1 MPTATSRNLPPPT
14 DSFLMKAF
22 FRVYVSGGA
31 LAALLLLFAEPALA
45 QRAEGGPPAADPFG
59 RRVVPARAVPGGRYA
74 GHSFKKGILTVRATD
89 GSIIRIRPWQ
99 KGVVRVEYVA
109 AGQPITADSSV
120 SVVQEPSEEA
130 VQRLVLD
137 DLADAVD
144 EPSST
149 TPVEV
154 ARRSLL
160 FLLPGS
166 INAVVN
172 KNPLRV
178 SILQGRDTLVAEVTS
193 AYRREAAAPAA
204 ATLPE
209 PSGVGVRFR
218 LAPGER
224 LYGTGSRALPLDRR
238 GYRLE
243 LYNQAHYGSQNHEPN
258 LNITLPTVL
267 SSRGYMLF
275 FDNYAPGYLDLGKTD
290 PNVLEYGGEGLKS
303 LSYFVITGHDQAE
316 ILDRYTAL
324 TGRQPLP
331 PRWALGLI
339 QSRFGYKSETEMQ
352 QVARRMRRENFPL
365 DALVLDLYWFGGT
378 KKQGDFAWEPTGF
391 PDPAGM
397 MGRLKQQGVKTILI
411 SEPYVMRTSRNDSL
425 VRTQGLVGTDAAGR
439 PFTVG
444 SFWAGP
450 ASILDVFKPAAR
462 NWLWNNYRRL
472 HDQGAAGWWSDL
484 GEPENHPAAMRHA
497 WGPARQVHNAYGQL
511 WAGIF
516 RDNYA
521 QEFPDERVF
530 NLARSGWA
538 GLQRNGVFPWSG
550 DINRSWSGLQAQVPV
565 MLGMGQ
571 GGVGYMHSDAGGF
584 CVGGIDPELYT
595 RWLQM
600 ASLCPILRPHGE
612 GVPPEPYYYPDPYK
626 SAVRD
631 AVHLRYQLLPYLY
644 TLAWQN
650 TTTGAPLVRAM
661 DYDAALN
668 EELGPISGSCKGGR
682 DAILRVSSL
691 NDSYARR
698 REVSR
703 LYTPYANLQLA
714 LRIKNEELRAGEKAT
729 SANSSFFI
737 PHSSLS
743 EASNNQYLLGP
754 SLLVAPVLQPSQ
766 RQRNVVLP
774 TGNWIDFYSNQTYAG
789 NQAVSVPAPLAHTP
803 LLVRAGAILPM
814 TAYRPSTDQFRP
826 DTLLLRYYPDA
837 DAPNSSFTLYEDDGH
852 SARALEQK
860 KFALVKLSGFYRPE
874 QTELFIGS
882 NNGHYPGQ
890 PARRTVDLLVARVA
904 AAPAVV
910 LVNDVP
916 LPASQSGRYDAA
928 RQEWRIQ
935 LQLPDIVARISL
947 RGLRLNTTPAPNA
960 APERLTLEAPDQR
973 SFGPGGTT
981 LHYTTHAAGT
991 AELHIRNAQG
1001 RLVRT
1006 LPLDAAIGQHSLS
1019 WDARDAAGQ
1028 PLPLGVYTAETQGQH
1043 QRLILTR

>member
-1 MPTATSRNLPPPT
+1 
-14 DSFLMKAF
+14 MKAF
-22 FRVYVSGGA
+22 SRVYVSVGA
-31 LAALLLLFAEPALA
+31 LVALVLLFSVPLFA
-45 QRAEGGPPAADPFG
+45 QRAEGGPPANDPFG
-59 RRVVPARAVPGGRYA
+59 RRVVPARAVPGGRYKSHIQSD
-74 GHSFKKGILTVRATD
+74 GPLSDGPLTIRATD
-89 GSIIRIRPWQ
+89 GSTLQVRLWTE
-99 KGVVRVEYVA
+99 GVVKVEWFAPGVSTK
-109 AGQPITADSSV
+109 PELSV
-120 SVVQEPSEEA
+120 SVVQAEDSTATGEFQA
-130 VQRLVLD
+130 
-137 DLADAVD
+137 DLADD
-144 EPSST
+144 GEPVTTSS
-149 TPVEV
+149 PGFIRHLLYDNNVLV
-154 ARRSLL
+154 VHKNSLRLSLL
-160 FLLPGS
+160 SSEG
-166 INAVVN
+166 
-172 KNPLRV
+172 
-178 SILQGRDTLVAEVTS
+178 DTLF
-193 AYRREAAAPAA
+193 REAALPFRRQAAAPTA

-209 PSGVGVRFR
+209 PGGVGVRFR
-218 LAPGER
+218 LAPGEK

-243 LYNQAHYGSQNHEPN
+243 LYNQAHYASRNGEPN
-258 LNITLPTVL
+258 LNIALPTVL

-275 FDNYAPGYLDLGKTD
+275 FDNHAPGYLDLGKTD
-290 PNVLEYGGEGLKS
+290 KNVLEYGGEGLRS
-303 LSYFVITGHDQAE
+303 LSYFVITGRDQAE

-450 ASILDVFKPAAR
+450 ASILDVFKPQAR
-462 NWLWNNYRRL
+462 NWLWGNYRRL

-484 GEPENHPAAMRHA
+484 GEPENHPAAMQHA
-497 WGPARQVHNAYGQL
+497 DGPARAVHNAYGQV

-521 QEFPDERVF
+521 REFPEERVF

-565 MLGMGQ
+565 MVGMGQ

-584 CVGGIDPELYT
+584 CAGDIDPELYT

-612 GVPPEPYYYPDPYK
+612 GVPPEPYFYPDPYK
-626 SAVRD
+626 SAVRE
-631 AVHLRYQLLPYLY
+631 AAHLRYQLLPYLY

-650 TTTGAPLVRAM
+650 TTTGAPLVRSM
-661 DYDAALN
+661 DFDA
-668 EELGPISGSCKGGR
+668 
-682 DAILRVSSL
+682 SL
-691 NDSYARR
+691 D
-698 REVSR
+698 EG
-703 LYTPYANLQLA
+703 LKM
-714 LRIKNEELRAGEKAT
+714 KNEELTRE
-729 SANSSFFI
+729 NSFLL
-737 PHSSLS
+737 PPSSLS
-743 EASNNQYLLGP
+743 EASNDQYLLGP
-754 SLLVAPVLQPSQ
+754 SLLVAPVLHPSQ

-774 TGNWIDFYSNQTYAG
+774 AGNWVDFYSNQTYAG
-789 NQAVSVPAPLAHTP
+789 GQTVAAPAPLAHTP
-803 LLVRAGAILPM
+803 LLVRAGAFLPM
-814 TAYRPSTDQFRP
+814 TAYRPSTDQFRA

-837 DAPNSSFTLYEDDGH
+837 DTPNSAFTLYEDDGH
-852 SARALEQK
+852 SAQALAKSE
-860 KFALVKLSGFYRPE
+860 FDLLALSGHCHAA
-874 QTELFIGS
+874 QTTVELHAKG
-882 NNGHYPGQ
+882 GRYPDQ
-890 PARRTVDLLVARVA
+890 PTRRTVQLVVARVV
-904 AAPAVV
+904 AAPTAV
-910 LVNDVP
+910 LLDGQP
-916 LPASQSGRYDAA
+916 LPEAAVALAPATGELRIAFALAKPDATL
-928 RQEWRIQ
+928 E
-935 LQLPDIVARISL
+935 L

-960 APERLTLEAPDQR
+960 APEALALEAPGQR

-981 LHYTTHAAGT
+981 LHYFRYGPGA
-991 AELHIRNAQG
+991 AELRIRDVRG
-1001 RLVRT
+1001 TVVRT
-1006 LPLDAAIGQHSLS
+1006 LPLDAATGAHHLP
-1019 WDARDAAGQ
+1019 WDARDARGQ
-1028 PLPLGVYTAETQGQH
+1028 LLPPGVYAAETAGQH

>member
-1 MPTATSRNLPPPT
+1 MKALLRAIVTGGTLVSLFLLPP
-14 DSFLMKAF
+14 
-22 FRVYVSGGA
+22 GGA
-31 LAALLLLFAEPALA
+31 AHA
-45 QRAEGGPPAADPFG
+45 QRANESRPATDPFG
-59 RRVVPARAVPGGRYA
+59 RRVVPARAVPSGRYRS
-74 GHSFKKGILTVRATD
+74 HSFAKGILTIRATD

-99 KGVVRVEYVA
+99 TGVIRIEYFAPGHPVS
-109 AGQPITADSSV
+109 PDSSI
-120 SVVQEPSEEA
+120 SVVQRPSVEA
-130 VQRLVLD
+130 IESLMLD
-137 DLADAVD
+137 NLADPIN
-144 EPSST
+144 EGELT
-149 TPVEV
+149 TPIEV
-154 ARRSLL
+154 SRQIIS

-166 INAVVN
+166 ITA
-172 KNPLRV
+172 KMQENPLRV
-178 SILQGRDTLVAEVTS
+178 SVLGYDGTLVTEVAS
-193 AYRREAAAPAA
+193 PFRREAAASTP

-209 PSGVGVRFR
+209 PGGLGVRFR

-238 GYRLE
+238 GYHLE
-243 LYNQAHYGSQNHEPN
+243 LYNQAHYGSQNGEPN
-258 LNITLPTVL
+258 LNIALPTVL

-275 FDNYAPGYLDLGKTD
+275 FDNHAPGYFDMGKTD
-290 PNVLEYGGEGLKS
+290 PNVLEYDGEGLNS
-303 LSYFVITGHDQAE
+303 LSYFVITGRDQAE

-352 QVARRMRRENFPL
+352 QVASRMRHENFPL

-397 MGRLKQQGVKTILI
+397 MGRLRQQGVKTILI

-425 VRTQGLVGTDAAGR
+425 VRAQRLVGTDSVGR

-450 ASILDVFKPAAR
+450 ASIIDVFKPAAR
-462 NWLWNNYRRL
+462 DWLWSKYQRL
-472 HDQGAAGWWSDL
+472 HSQGAAGWWSDL
-484 GEPENHPAAMRHA
+484 GEPENHPAAMQHA
-497 WGPARQVHNAYGQL
+497 WGPARQVHNAYGQV

-516 RDNYA
+516 RDSYA
-521 QEFPDERVF
+521 REFPGERVF
-530 NLARSGWA
+530 NLARAGWA
-538 GLQRNGVFPWSG
+538 GLQRNSVFPWSG
-550 DINRSWSGLQAQVPV
+550 DINRSWNGYQAQVPV

-650 TTTGAPLVRAM
+650 TTTGVPLVRTM
-661 DYDAALN
+661 DYDASFN
-668 EELGPISGSCKGGR
+668 EKSRMGDGELP
-682 DAILRVSSL
+682 
-691 NDSYARR
+691 
-698 REVSR
+698 
-703 LYTPYANLQLA
+703 
-714 LRIKNEELRAGEKAT
+714 KN
-729 SANSSFFI
+729 N
-737 PHSSLS
+737 SSLS

-754 SLLVAPVLQPSQ
+754 NLLVAPVMNPSQ
-766 RQRNVVLP
+766 RQRNVALP
-774 TGNWIDFYSNQTYAG
+774 GGSWIDFYTNQTYAG
-789 NQAVSVPAPLAHTP
+789 GLTVAVPAPLAHTP

-814 TAYRPSTDQFRP
+814 TAYRSSTDQFRA

-837 DAPNSSFTLYEDDGH
+837 GMPNSTFILYEDDGH

-860 KFALVKLSGFYRPE
+860 QFELLKLSGFYRPE
-874 QTELFIGS
+874 QTELFLVS

-890 PARRTVDLLVARVA
+890 PSRRTVDLLVERVA
-904 AAPAVV
+904 AAPTVV
-910 LVNDVP
+910 LINDVP
-916 LPASQSGRYDAA
+916 LSASQSGSYDTT
-928 RQEWRIQ
+928 RHEWRIQ
-935 LQLPDIVARISL
+935 LKLPDIASRISM
-947 RGLRLNTTPAPNA
+947 RGLRLNTTPASNT
-960 APERLTLEAPDQR
+960 APQTLTLEAPDQR

-981 LHYTTHAAGT
+981 LHYVRYAPGV
-991 AELHIRNAQG
+991 AELRIRNARG
-1001 RLVRT
+1001 TLVRT
-1006 LPLDAAIGQHSLS
+1006 LPLEAVTGPHTFP
-1019 WDARDAAGQ
+1019 WDARDATGR
-1028 PLPLGVYTAETQGQH
+1028 PLLPGVYTAETAGQH
-1043 QRLILTR
+1043 QRLILTQ

>member
-1 MPTATSRNLPPPT
+1 
-14 DSFLMKAF
+14 MKAF
-22 FRVYVSGGA
+22 FRIYVSGGA
-31 LAALLLLFAEPALA
+31 LAALLLLFAKPALA
-45 QRAEGGPPAADPFG
+45 QRAEGGPPATDPFG
-59 RRVVPARAVPGGRYA
+59 RRGVPARAVPGGRYA

-89 GSIIRIRPWQ
+89 GAIIRIRPWQ
-99 KGVVRVEYVA
+99 ANVVRIEYFA
-109 AGQPITADSSV
+109 AGQPISPDLSV
-120 SVVQEPSEEA
+120 SVVQGPSEEA
-130 VQRLVLD
+130 VQSLVLNSF
-137 DLADAVD
+137 ADSAD
-144 EPSST
+144 EPSPT
-149 TPVEV
+149 TPIEV
-154 ARRSLL
+154 SRRSLS

-172 KNPLRV
+172 KNSLRV
-178 SILQGRDTLVAEVTS
+178 SILQGSDTLVAEVAS
-193 AYRREAAAPAA
+193 AFRREAPAPTA

-209 PSGVGVRFR
+209 PGGAGVRFR

-267 SSRGYMLF
+267 SSRGYLLF

-290 PNVLEYGGEGLKS
+290 PNVLEYDGEGLNS
-303 LSYFVITGHDQAE
+303 LSYFVITGRDQAE

-378 KKQGDFAWEPTGF
+378 KRQGDFAWEPTGF
-391 PDPAGM
+391 PNPAGM
-397 MGRLKQQGVKTILI
+397 MSRLKQQGVKTILI

-462 NWLWNNYRRL
+462 NWLWANYRRL

-497 WGPARQVHNAYGQL
+497 WGPARQVHNAYGQV

-521 QEFPDERVF
+521 QEFPNERVF

-550 DINRSWSGLQAQVPV
+550 DINRSWSGLRAQVPV

-584 CVGGIDPELYT
+584 CVGSIDPELYT

-631 AVHLRYQLLPYLY
+631 AVHLRYELLPYLY

-650 TTTGAPLVRAM
+650 TTTGAPLVRTT
-661 DYDAALN
+661 DYDA
-668 EELGPISGSCKGGR
+668 
-682 DAILRVSSL
+682 SL
-691 NDSYARR
+691 NK
-698 REVSR
+698 E
-703 LYTPYANLQLA
+703 
-714 LRIKNEELRAGEKAT
+714 
-729 SANSSFFI
+729 
-737 PHSSLS
+737 LS
-743 EASNNQYLLGP
+743 EASNDQYLLGP

-774 TGNWIDFYSNQTYAG
+774 AGNWVNFYSNQTYAG
-789 NQAVSVPAPLAHTP
+789 NQTVSVPAPLAHTP
-803 LLVRAGAILPM
+803 LLVSAGAILPM

-860 KFALVKLSGFYRPE
+860 QFELIKLSGFYRPE
-874 QTELFIGS
+874 QTELFISS
-882 NNGHYPGQ
+882 NNGHYLGQ
-890 PARRTVDLLVARVA
+890 PARRTVDLVVARVA
-904 AAPAVV
+904 AAPAKV

-916 LPASQSGRYDAA
+916 LSVSKSGIYDAI

-935 LQLPDIVARISL
+935 LQLPDILTRISL
-947 RGLRLNTTPAPNA
+947 RGLRLNPSPTPNA
-960 APERLTLEAPDQR
+960 APESLTLEAPDQR

-991 AELHIRNAQG
+991 TELRIRNAQG
-1001 RLVRT
+1001 RLLRT
-1006 LPLDAAIGQHSLS
+1006 LPLNAVVGSHTFK

-1028 PLPLGVYTAETQGQH
+1028 PLPPGVYTAETNGQH

>member
-1 MPTATSRNLPPPT
+1 
-14 DSFLMKAF
+14 MKAF

-31 LAALLLLFAEPALA
+31 LAALSLLFSGPAFG
-45 QRAEGGPPAADPFG
+45 QRAEGGPPATDPFG

-74 GHSFKKGILTVRATD
+74 GHTVTGIADNSKKYVGSFLDIKATD
-89 GSIIRIRPWQ
+89 GSLRRIQTWAPS
-99 KGVVRVEYVA
+99 VVRISYFPTGRISA
-109 AGQPITADSSV
+109 ADSSI
-120 SVVQEPSEEA
+120 SVVQPPQP
-130 VQRLVLD
+130 VQYETTCNHGCDGPPPAETIKKYGPDVCAGLSASPDKLVY
-137 DLADAVD
+137 
-144 EPSST
+144 
-149 TPVEV
+149 
-154 ARRSLL
+154 
-160 FLLPGS
+160 S
-166 INAVVN
+166 INCQTITIDKKTLAV
-172 KNPLRV
+172 
-178 SILQGRDTLVAEVTS
+178 TVAENQVS
-193 AYRREAAAPAA
+193 ATKLATEAAAAFRRQAA
-204 ATLPE
+204 APTAATQPE
-209 PSGVGVRFR
+209 PGGAGVRFR

-275 FDNYAPGYLDLGKTD
+275 FDNHAAGYLDLGKTD

-303 LSYFVITGHDQAE
+303 LSYFVITGRNQAE

-352 QVARRMRRENFPL
+352 QVASRMRRENFPL

-378 KKQGDFAWEPTGF
+378 KKQGDFTWEPTGF

-462 NWLWNNYRRL
+462 NWLWDNYRRL
-472 HDQGAAGWWSDL
+472 HNQGVAGWWSDL
-484 GEPENHPAAMRHA
+484 GEPENHPAAMQHA
-497 WGPARQVHNAYGQL
+497 WGPTRAVHNAYGQV

-521 QEFPDERVF
+521 REFPEERVF

-550 DINRSWSGLQAQVPV
+550 DINRSWSGFQAQVPV

-612 GVPPEPYYYPDPYK
+612 GVPPEPYFYPEPYK
-626 SAVRD
+626 SAVRE

-650 TTTGAPLVRAM
+650 TTTGAPLVRTM
-661 DYDAALN
+661 DYEESYELRVKS
-668 EELGPISGSCKGGR
+668 EELKRTVYSESAIS
-682 DAILRVSSL
+682 LLTPNSSL
-691 NDSYARR
+691 LTLNSND
-698 REVSR
+698 
-703 LYTPYANLQLA
+703 
-714 LRIKNEELRAGEKAT
+714 
-729 SANSSFFI
+729 
-737 PHSSLS
+737 
-743 EASNNQYLLGP
+743 QYLLGP
-754 SLLVAPVLQPSQ
+754 NLLVAPVLHPSQ
-766 RQRNVVLP
+766 RQRNVALP
-774 TGNWIDFYSNQTYAG
+774 AGNWIDFYSNQTYTG
-789 NQAVSVPAPLAHTP
+789 GQTVSVPAPLAHTP
-803 LLVRAGAILPM
+803 LLVRAGALVPM
-814 TAYRPSTDQFRP
+814 TAYRPSTDQFRA

-837 DAPNSSFTLYEDDGH
+837 GTPNSSFTLYEDDGH
-852 SARALEQK
+852 SARALAENE
-860 KFALVKLSGFYRPE
+860 FATLRMQGTYANGQSTLRLLSTG
-874 QTELFIGS
+874 
-882 NNGHYPGQ
+882 NYPGM
-890 PARRTVDLLVARVA
+890 PAFRLVRLLVQRVA
-904 AAPAVV
+904 AAPTG
-910 LVNDVP
+910 LQLDEQP
-916 LPASQSGRYDAA
+916 IPAEGYAYNPTTHELEIHFLMRTDAA
-928 RQEWRIQ
+928 VRISG
-935 LQLPDIVARISL
+935 LQLLDARAVL
-947 RGLRLNTTPAPNA
+947 TTP
-960 APERLTLEAPDQR
+960 ETLTLEAPDQR
-973 SFGPGGTT
+973 SFGPRGTT
-981 LHYTTHAAGT
+981 LRYTRHAAGA
-991 AELHIRNAQG
+991 AELRIRNAQG
-1001 RLVRT
+1001 QVVRT
-1006 LPLDAAIGQHSLS
+1006 LPLEAAAGPHALP
-1019 WDARDAAGQ
+1019 WDARDAARQ
-1028 PLPLGVYTAETQGQH
+1028 PLLPGVYFAETQGQH